1 MVVSSSYDSLK
12 NIIFDNLRTS
22 DATLYFIKNFESYMS
37 GKSKID
43 TIKTSY
49 PFLKE
54 VKLDQLEKSFS
65 KLRSDLISRKKIK
78 IQAPIILSNKLI
90 DLIYEKISKDT
101 GKYMLDCFLDSSIV
115 SGLKITVDGNLIDL
129 TLENLNKGKI

>member
-54 VKLDQLEKSFS
+54 VKLDQLEK
-65 KLRSDLISRKKIK
+65 
-78 IQAPIILSNKLI
+78 
-90 DLIYEKISKDT
+90 
-101 GKYMLDCFLDSSIV
+101 
-115 SGLKITVDGNLIDL
+115 
-129 TLENLNKGKI
+129 